1 MSSTTL
7 LQIIDTARSV
17 AREVIMPHFL
27 TAQRNQKDDGSLFT
41 VVDLAAQEALIER
54 LPRIIDRPVLG
65 EEMPESVQ
73 LRLWHEGHDG
83 IWCIDPI
90 DGTTNFVNGIPF
102 FGVAIAYIKE
112 GRTRFGVV
120 YNPMTDEA
128 FYAEEGGGAFLNGN
142 PLPLRTPARHL
153 LDAVAGVDFKR
164 IPKALGDALATQS
177 PFYSQRNFGSSALEW
192 CFIAAARLDV
202 YLHGGQMMWDF
213 AAGSL
218 IAAEAGARCSMLDGE
233 PLDMAPGRKTPVV
246 VGASADLYR
255 EWMDWLAAH
264 GGR

>member
-1 MSSTTL
+1 MNSSTL
-7 LQIIDTARSV
+7 IQIVDTARDV

-27 TAQRNQKDDGSLFT
+27 TAQRNLKDDGSLFT

-54 LPRIIDRPVLG
+54 LPHIIDRPVLG
-65 EEMPESVQ
+65 EEMPESLQ
-73 LRLWHEGHDG
+73 FRLWHENQEG

-102 FGVAIAYIKE
+102 FGVAIAYIAE

-120 YNPMTDEA
+120 HNPMTDET
-128 FYAEEGGGAFLNGN
+128 FYAEEGGGAFLNGTA
-142 PLPLRTPARHL
+142 LPLRAPAKHL

-164 IPKALGDALATQS
+164 IPKPLADALATQS

-192 CFIAAARLDV
+192 CFVAAARLDV

-218 IAAEAGARCSMLDGE
+218 IAAEAGAHGSMLDGAS
-233 PLDMAPGRKTPVV
+233 LDMSPCHKTPVV
-246 VGASADLYR
+246 VGASPALYR
-255 EWMDWLAAH
+255 EWMDWLDTH
-264 GGR
+264 GSR

>member
-7 LQIIDTARSV
+7 LQIVDTARSV

-65 EEMPESVQ
+65 EEMPESLQ

-102 FGVAIAYIKE
+102 FGVAIAYIEE
-112 GRTRFGVV
+112 GLTRFGVV
-120 YNPMTDEA
+120 YNPM
-128 FYAEEGGGAFLNGN
+128 
-142 PLPLRTPARHL
+142 
-153 LDAVAGVDFKR
+153 
-164 IPKALGDALATQS
+164 
-177 PFYSQRNFGSSALEW
+177 
-192 CFIAAARLDV
+192 
-202 YLHGGQMMWDF
+202 
-213 AAGSL
+213 
-218 IAAEAGARCSMLDGE
+218 
-233 PLDMAPGRKTPVV
+233 
-246 VGASADLYR
+246 
-255 EWMDWLAAH
+255 
-264 GGR
+264 